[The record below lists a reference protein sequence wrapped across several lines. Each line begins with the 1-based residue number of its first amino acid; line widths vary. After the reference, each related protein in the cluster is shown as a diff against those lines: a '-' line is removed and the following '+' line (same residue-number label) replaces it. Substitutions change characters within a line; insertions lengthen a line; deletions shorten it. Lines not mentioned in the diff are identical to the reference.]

1 MSRRLRFIPDD
12 GALVEVTTRTLHSR
26 YLLRSSREL
35 DEIIVGV
42 LGRAQ
47 RLYEVRICGYL
58 FLSSHYHLL
67 LAVDDAR
74 QLSLFMAYV
83 NSNLAREISRLHRW
97 PEKIWSRRYQGIV
110 ISDEEPAQ
118 IARLKYLLENSCKE
132 GLVARPQDWPGV
144 HVAKALI
151 QGEDLSGLWFD
162 RTREYAARNRGEKFD
177 RLQFATPET
186 LFLSPLP
193 CWNDLSQETW
203 RARALGI
210 IHEIAKETAIH
221 LASTGSQPLGA
232 SAILSKHPHY
242 RPKTQKRSPAPLF
255 HAFSAAARRELWEA
269 YRLFVG
275 AFRQA
280 AEKLRAGNRDA
291 VFPLGSFPPAL
302 PFVGG

>member
-47 RLYEVRICGYL
+47 RLYQVRICGYL

-67 LAVDDAR
+67 LDVDEAH

-83 NSNLAREISRLHRW
+83 NSNLAREVSRLHRW

-110 ISDEEPAQ
+110 ISDEEAAQ
-118 IARLKYLLENSCKE
+118 IARLRYLLANGSKE

-151 QGEDLSGLWFD
+151 QGEDLTGTWFD
-162 RTREYAARNRGEKFD
+162 RTQEYTARNRGEKFD
-177 RLQFATPET
+177 RLQYATPET
-186 LFLSPLP
+186 LHLSPLP
-193 CWNDLSQETW
+193 CWKHLPEETW
-203 RARALGI
+203 RGHALTL
-210 IHEIAKETAIH
+210 IHEIAEEIARH
-221 LASTGSQPLGA
+221 LANTGSQPLGA
-232 SAILSKHPHY
+232 AAILSKHPHH
-242 RPKTQKRSPAPLF
+242 RPKMQKRSPAPLF
-255 HAFSAAARRELWEA
+255 HAFSSAARRELWEA
-269 YRLFVG
+269 YRLFVA

-280 AEKLRAGNRDA
+280 ADKLRGGNRNA

>member
-26 YLLRSSREL
+26 YLLRSSPEL

-67 LAVDDAR
+67 LDVDNAR
-74 QLSLFMAYV
+74 QLALFMAYV
-83 NSNLAREISRLHRW
+83 NSNLAREISRLYRW

-110 ISDEEPAQ
+110 ISGEEPAQ
-118 IARLKYLLENSCKE
+118 IARMKYLLANGSKE

-151 QGEDLSGLWFD
+151 QGEDLTGYWFD
-162 RTREYAARNRGEKFD
+162 RTQEYAARNRGEKFD

-186 LFLSPLP
+186 LYLSPLP
-193 CWNDLSQETW
+193 CWKHLPEDVW
-203 RARALGI
+203 RGRARHLI
-210 IHEIAKETAIH
+210 QEIEDEAAAH
-221 LASTGSQPLGA
+221 LARTGSQPLGA
-232 SAILSKHPHY
+232 AAILGRHPHH
-242 RPKTQKRSPAPLF
+242 RPEKQKRSPAPLF

-269 YRLFVG
+269 YRLFVA

-280 AEKLRAGNRDA
+280 ADKLRAGDRNA